1 MILSKD
7 SVSKVIESFTPNAAP
22 PSLPLQPPTPPPS
35 KQAQKAA
42 QRKKRK
48 EARALELE
56 TILLETTA
64 KGFILVFTDGSS
76 EKFEGVGRLGGYGVY
91 SDQGVALSSHMPLE
105 MKQTNNAAEL
115 MAALRALQMH
125 PVGKIAIC

>member
-1 MILSKD
+1 M
-7 SVSKVIESFTPNAAP
+7 
-22 PSLPLQPPTPPPS
+22 
-35 KQAQKAA
+35 
-42 QRKKRK
+42 
-48 EARALELE
+48 E

-64 KGFILVFTDGSS
+64 KGFVLVFTDGSS
-76 EKFEGVGRLGGYGVY
+76 EKFKGVGRLGGYGVY

-125 PVGKIAIC
+125 PVVKIAQTPSMSCSVSKERQNDGKSRDGLAHVDPSATSLSER